1 MSKRSRSPEEVLDAL
16 DDSDVADEVDRVR
29 GMSSADVDRELTASG
44 EDAGTIGAGA
54 SEVFERAMRRR
65 AEVLAR
71 RPKREPQRQRKSVR
85 VWIGASAMAASI
97 GLVAVAASNPALLG
111 LRSRAWDTA
120 AKARAVGERA
130 RTLRERA
137 SEACEKRL
145 IVECEAAL
153 DEARALD
160 PGGERSD
167 EVRALRQR
175 IGAAAGAHSN
185 APGADP

>member
-29 GMSSADVDRELTASG
+29 AMSSADVDRELAASG

-54 SEVFERAMRRR
+54 SEVFERAVRRR
-65 AEVLAR
+65 TEVLAG
-71 RPKREPQRQRKSVR
+71 RPKREPQRKSVR

-120 AKARAVGERA
+120 AKARAVAERA